1 MLKESAETENLI
13 HPFSPT
19 ELTQQLGVC
28 RCVIR
33 GACVCVREA
42 RGHGTDNTEITILV
56 YSSLSLRPPDGVRC
70 GGGAHR
76 DSVKND
82 PRQHVACDRVS
93 SVRPA
98 RGNCVVL
105 FNI

>member
-76 DSVKND
+76 DFVKND
-82 PRQHVACDRVS
+82 PVQHVACDRVS
-93 SVRPA
+93 
-98 RGNCVVL
+98 
-105 FNI
+105 

>member
-1 MLKESAETENLI
+1 MT
-13 HPFSPT
+13 
-19 ELTQQLGVC
+19 
-28 RCVIR
+28 
-33 GACVCVREA
+33 EA

-82 PRQHVACDRVS
+82 LRQHVACDRVS
-93 SVRPA
+93 SELCAASA
-98 RGNCVVL
+98 RELCG
-105 FNI
+105 FI